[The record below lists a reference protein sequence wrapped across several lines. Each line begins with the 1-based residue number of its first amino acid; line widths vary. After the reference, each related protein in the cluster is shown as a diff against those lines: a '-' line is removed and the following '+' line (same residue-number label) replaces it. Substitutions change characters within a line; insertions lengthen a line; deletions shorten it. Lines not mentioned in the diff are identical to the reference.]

1 MENIIFYCNNLL
13 NKNNHNHKE
22 KDIYEK
28 NLSTLKLN
36 EIEDIRK
43 RYKIIDVKWIDKS
56 QINYAMFGDDYFNLS
71 KTKIINNMLEHYLTD
86 KDKEIYEKKINYIC
100 NKKEKICICNINA
113 NNFRKIYDDINYKDE
128 IYISWIKKCDEPF

>member
-1 MENIIFYCNNLL
+1 MFKMENIISYCDNLL
-13 NKNNHNHKE
+13 NKNNY
-22 KDIYEK
+22 KDKYETY
-28 NLSTLKLN
+28 LSTLKLN

-43 RYKIIDVKWIDKS
+43 RYKIIDVKWIDKT
-56 QINYAMFGDDYFNLS
+56 QVNYFMFGNEYFNLS
-71 KTKIINNMLEHYLTD
+71 ETKIINNMLKHYSTD

>member
-1 MENIIFYCNNLL
+1 MENIISYFNNLL
-13 NKNNHNHKE
+13 NKNNHKE

-43 RYKIIDVKWIDKS
+43 RYKIIDVKWIDKT
-56 QINYAMFGDDYFNLS
+56 QVNYFMFGNEYFNLS
-71 KTKIINNMLEHYLTD
+71 ETKIINNMLKHYLTD

-100 NKKEKICICNINA
+100 NRKEKICICNINA

-128 IYISWIKKCDEPF
+128 IYISWIKKCDEHF

>member
-1 MENIIFYCNNLL
+1 MDNIISYFNNLL
-13 NKNNHNHKE
+13 NKNNHKE

-28 NLSTLKLN
+28 KLSTLKLN

-43 RYKIIDVKWIDKS
+43 RYKIIDVKWIDKT

-71 KTKIINNMLEHYLTD
+71 KKKIVNNILEYYLTD

>member
-13 NKNNHNHKE
+13 NKNNHKE

-28 NLSTLKLN
+28 NLSTLTLN

-43 RYKIIDVKWIDKS
+43 IYKIIDVKWIDKT

-71 KTKIINNMLEHYLTD
+71 KKNFVNNILEYYSTD

>member
-1 MENIIFYCNNLL
+1 MENIISYFNNLL
-13 NKNNHNHKE
+13 NKNNHKE

-28 NLSTLKLN
+28 NLSTIKLN

-43 RYKIIDVKWIDKS
+43 RYKIIDVKWIDKT
-56 QINYAMFGDDYFNLS
+56 QINYSMFGDEYFNLS
-71 KTKIINNMLEHYLTD
+71 KKNFVNNMLEHYLTD

>member
-1 MENIIFYCNNLL
+1 MDNIISYFNNLL
-13 NKNNHNHKE
+13 NKDNHKE

-43 RYKIIDVKWIDKS
+43 RYKIIDVKWIDKT

-71 KTKIINNMLEHYLTD
+71 K
-86 KDKEIYEKKINYIC
+86 KKL
-100 NKKEKICICNINA
+100 
-113 NNFRKIYDDINYKDE
+113 
-128 IYISWIKKCDEPF
+128 

>member
-1 MENIIFYCNNLL
+1 MFKMENIISYCDNLL
-13 NKNNHNHKE
+13 NKNNY
-22 KDIYEK
+22 KDKYETY
-28 NLSTLKLN
+28 LSTIKLN

-43 RYKIIDVKWIDKS
+43 RYKIIDVKWIDKT
-56 QINYAMFGDDYFNLS
+56 QVNYFMFGNEYFNLS
-71 KTKIINNMLEHYLTD
+71 ETKIINNMLKHYSTD

>member
-1 MENIIFYCNNLL
+1 MENIISYFNNLL
-13 NKNNHNHKE
+13 NKNNHKE

-28 NLSTLKLN
+28 NLSTIKLN

-43 RYKIIDVKWIDKS
+43 RYKIIDVKWIDKT
-56 QINYAMFGDDYFNLS
+56 QINYSMFGDEYFNLS
-71 KTKIINNMLEHYLTD
+71 KKNFVNNILEHYLTD

>member
-1 MENIIFYCNNLL
+1 MENIISYCDNLL
-13 NKNNHNHKE
+13 NKNNY
-22 KDIYEK
+22 KDKYETY
-28 NLSTLKLN
+28 LSTLKLN

-43 RYKIIDVKWIDKS
+43 RYKIIDVKWIDKT
-56 QINYAMFGDDYFNLS
+56 QVNYFMFGNEYFNLS
-71 KTKIINNMLEHYLTD
+71 ETKIINNMLKHYSTD

>member
-1 MENIIFYCNNLL
+1 MENIISYCDNLL
-13 NKNNHNHKE
+13 NKNNY
-22 KDIYEK
+22 KDKYETY
-28 NLSTLKLN
+28 LSTLKLN

-43 RYKIIDVKWIDKS
+43 RYKIIDVKWIDKT
-56 QINYAMFGDDYFNLS
+56 QVNYFMFGNEYFNLS
-71 KTKIINNMLEHYLTD
+71 ETKIINNMLKHYLTD

-128 IYISWIKKCDEPF
+128 IYISWIKKCDEHF

>member
-1 MENIIFYCNNLL
+1 MENIISYFNKLL
-13 NKNNHNHKE
+13 NKNNHKE

-28 NLSTLKLN
+28 NLSTIKLN

-43 RYKIIDVKWIDKS
+43 RYKIIDVKWIDKT
-56 QINYAMFGDDYFNLS
+56 QINYSMFGDEYFNLS
-71 KTKIINNMLEHYLTD
+71 KKNFVNNMLEHYLTD

>member
-1 MENIIFYCNNLL
+1 MDNIISYFNNLL
-13 NKNNHNHKE
+13 NKDNHKE

-43 RYKIIDVKWIDKS
+43 RYKIIDVKWIDKT
-56 QINYAMFGDDYFNLS
+56 QINYAMFGDDYFDLS
-71 KTKIINNMLEHYLTD
+71 KKKIVNNILEFYLKD